1 MKGLSVR
8 STANTVLDRLAT
20 ALAAYATVEQTQT
33 DTKWE
38 PNDRGKQTCQ
48 CQTATATKS
57 VQELYFFFFFVLK
70 NAPRNPYRVSG
81 TCCPAW
87 RQTICGWSGGKS
99 EAIVWPVRGSW

>member
-57 VQELYFFFFFVLK
+57 VQELVLK
-70 NAPRNPYRVSG
+70 CKAKKKRTDEPVSRFG
-81 TCCPAW
+81 DMLSGLETDHLWVIW
-87 RQTICGWSGGKS
+87 R
-99 EAIVWPVRGSW
+99 